1 MTLRVVGAGLGRTGT
16 MSLKVALERLLGG
29 PCYHMMEIFTHPEHV
44 AYWQAAANGTMPD
57 WSQVFAGYRA
67 GVDWPMC
74 SYWEEIAAANPG
86 ALVLLS
92 VRDTEGW
99 WKSAS
104 DTIFRGMKMAETRVP
119 EWYAMIRDLMTDRF
133 IWPPD
138 REAEAK
144 AAYERWNDEVR
155 ARAPKGRF
163 LEWRATDGW
172 EPLCKALG
180 VPVPSD
186 PFPRVN
192 TREEFMARLTGA
204 E

>member
-104 DTIFRGMKMAETRVP
+104 ETIFRGMKMAETRVP

>member
-74 SYWEEIAAANPG
+74 SYWEEIAAANPD
-86 ALVLLS
+86 ALILLS